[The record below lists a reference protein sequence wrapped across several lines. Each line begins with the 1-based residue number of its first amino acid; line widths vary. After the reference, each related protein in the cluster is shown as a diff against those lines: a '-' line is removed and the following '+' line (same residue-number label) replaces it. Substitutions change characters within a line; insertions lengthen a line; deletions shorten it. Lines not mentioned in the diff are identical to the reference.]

1 MNEQNH
7 ISELLRLLSSWR
19 PVSLTSRA
27 GKIASIR
34 CGGINNCDYYVF
46 WYQKK
51 ESGTFELLLNIYKSS
66 KSNFAPNLLITIKRQ
81 KRNIDTLKKII
92 YKTINT
98 RAQTGI

>member
-19 PVSLTSRA
+19 PVSLTRRA

-34 CGGINNCDYYVF
+34 CGGINECGYYVL

-51 ESGTFELLLNIYKSS
+51 ESGTFERLLDIDKRD

-81 KRNIDTLKKII
+81 KRNIDTQEDYL
-92 YKTINT
+92 
-98 RAQTGI
+98 